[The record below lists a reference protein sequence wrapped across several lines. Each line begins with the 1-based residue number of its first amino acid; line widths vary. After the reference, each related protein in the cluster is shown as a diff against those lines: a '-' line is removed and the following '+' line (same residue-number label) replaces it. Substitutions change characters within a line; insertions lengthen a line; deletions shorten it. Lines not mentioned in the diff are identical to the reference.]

1 MGNTGQSYTRQ
12 ASIRILGVHRGPVT
26 SSIIQFLAQNGHT
39 DTSASRQKQKT
50 ALKIQD
56 GCSGPCAERLRLA
69 LDPEHAHCICPAPLI
84 APPLPFPQLDPC
96 TAATPTGW
104 CGRICAHFSPSC
116 DQRMRLSFVSEANSL
131 SFYWLRW
138 YRAEGPLLDTVSECW
153 EQAEQHCFT
162 CSAVTVVVV

>member
-1 MGNTGQSYTRQ
+1 MWVINLTFVFFLCAQSGVTCSQGVTDRSLTQQLRQ
-12 ASIRILGVHRGPVT
+12 
-26 SSIIQFLAQNGHT
+26 QFLAQNGHT

-116 DQRMRLSFVSEANSL
+116 DQRMRLSFVSEAKSL
-131 SFYWLRW
+131 SFYWLR
-138 YRAEGPLLDTVSECW
+138 
-153 EQAEQHCFT
+153 
-162 CSAVTVVVV
+162 